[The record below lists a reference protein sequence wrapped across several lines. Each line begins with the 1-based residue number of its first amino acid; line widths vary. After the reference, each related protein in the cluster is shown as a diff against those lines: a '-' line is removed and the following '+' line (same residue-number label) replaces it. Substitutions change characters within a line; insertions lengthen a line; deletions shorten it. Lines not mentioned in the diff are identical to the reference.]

1 MPSKKP
7 NNTTVQFAQKNSER
21 RAIISVGDSAAA
33 EPEKTG
39 KDDAGKTLYLKR
51 I

>member
-7 NNTTVQFAQKNSER
+7 NNTTAQFAQENSER
-21 RAIISVGDSAAA
+21 RAIISVAA

>member
-1 MPSKKP
+1 MSSKKQK
-7 NNTTVQFAQKNSER
+7 NKTLRLAQENSER
-21 RAIISVGDSAAA
+21 RAIITIGDKVAA

-39 KDDAGKTLYLKR
+39 KDDAGKPLYLKR

>member
-1 MPSKKP
+1 MPNKKP
-7 NNTTVQFAQKNSER
+7 NNTTVQFAQENLER
-21 RAIISVGDSAAA
+21 RAIISVGDSVAA

-39 KDDAGKTLYLKR
+39 KDDTEKPLYLKR

>member
-1 MPSKKP
+1 MPSKKQ
-7 NNTTVQFAQKNSER
+7 NNTTLRLAPENSER
-21 RAIISVGDSAAA
+21 RAIIIVGDRVAA

-39 KDDAGKTLYLKR
+39 KDDAGKPLYLKR